1 MDYLRR
7 RHRGRRGESRRSAA
21 SSSTVSLP
29 ANDMLGIYSV
39 TPITDVGDVTAEPY
53 GAMPCRALGPAQRG
67 PAQRRLGQQENHH
80 GTRTRLLLDE

>member
-1 MDYLRR
+1 MDYLPR

-21 SSSTVSLP
+21 SSNTVSLP

-53 GAMPCRALGPAQRG
+53 GAIPCRALG

-80 GTRTRLLLDE
+80 GTRTRLLFDE

>member
-1 MDYLRR
+1 MDYSRR

-53 GAMPCRALGPAQRG
+53 GAMPCRALGPAQR
-67 PAQRRLGQQENHH
+67 LGQQENHH